1 MPILKTNAIPLYF
14 TNVSNTSRIV
24 TWMTARYGKLST
36 IIKGEQRKNS
46 LFRGQYD
53 LFSTS
58 ELLFYDRAEK
68 EIHIAKECSMLTRRT
83 AFRTDWRACASA
95 GYISALFAKTTLR
108 HGHEPDRFEFF
119 EEMLSLAETCGRH
132 PAFLVWF
139 DLQFAEFQGQ
149 AVQLNYREPRSEI
162 RGQRAEDREQR
173 SEVGGQR
180 TEDRGQRLETGDQN
194 SEIRVQRTHIPHSTV
209 HIPHPAPPV
218 FPLSTAGSSTRA
230 TRGNIASRP
239 RRLRRKPSPYS
250 KLGRKPRPQRAYL
263 PPTTTQPTSLRSN
276 VFSKNLSA
284 GSSTCRRTS
293 VKKRSKPSAPR
304 RTENSRLRSEVR
316 DRRSEVKEH

>member
-180 TEDRGQRLETGDQN
+180 AEVGGRRSEDRGQR
-194 SEIRVQRTHIPHSTV
+194 
-209 HIPHPAPPV
+209 
-218 FPLSTAGSSTRA
+218 
-230 TRGNIASRP
+230 
-239 RRLRRKPSPYS
+239 
-250 KLGRKPRPQRAYL
+250 
-263 PPTTTQPTSLRSN
+263 
-276 VFSKNLSA
+276 
-284 GSSTCRRTS
+284 
-293 VKKRSKPSAPR
+293 
-304 RTENSRLRSEVR
+304 SEVGN
-316 DRRSEVKEH
+316 RRSELRDQSAENSHSTSHISHSTSCPPRFSAEHGGLIDPGYARKHRIPASPISPEAIALLQAWQKAPTPKSVLATRCNPAYLAQIERVLEKFVSWQFDLPPHVRKKALETLRTA